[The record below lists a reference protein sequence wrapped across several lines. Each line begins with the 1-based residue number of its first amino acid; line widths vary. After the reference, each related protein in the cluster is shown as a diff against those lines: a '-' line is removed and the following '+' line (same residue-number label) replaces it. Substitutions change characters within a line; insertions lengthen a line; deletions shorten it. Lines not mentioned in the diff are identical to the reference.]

1 MTLYD
6 ICWYFILYSFIGW
19 IIEVVFHAVKLGK
32 IMNRGFL
39 NGPVCPVY
47 GFGMVAVLSVYN
59 SIGIDNIVVIF
70 IEGIILTTSIELLA
84 GFILD
89 KAFHARWWNYS
100 NVPLNLNGYICLRF
114 SIIWGVAVA
123 FVLKLFNPTL
133 YAFTIKLIKPRIGW
147 PILAFLIIT
156 FIVDTVVTAL
166 TLIGLNKQLNELDN
180 ISKRLHVVSDKLTQD
195 IGEGS
200 INAAQKIQ
208 TAQIKYSLAKAELK
222 QDIEESELEVRNQL
236 LKRSNE
242 IKRKITSNKHF
253 GSGRLINVFPNA
265 THNQHSEFFNELKA
279 RIHNDKQN

>member
-19 IIEVVFHAVKLGK
+19 VIEVVYHAVTLGK
-32 IMNRGFL
+32 MMNRGFL

-47 GFGMVAVLSVYN
+47 GFGMVAVLSVYT
-59 SIGIDNIVVIF
+59 SIGIDNSAVIF
-70 IEGIILTTSIELLA
+70 VEGIILTTTIELIA

-100 NVPLNLNGYICLRF
+100 NVPFNLNGYICLKF
-114 SIIWGVAVA
+114 SIIWGAAVV
-123 FVLKLFNPTL
+123 FVLKVFNPTL
-133 YAFTIKLIKPRIGW
+133 YAFTINLIKPRIGW
-147 PILAFLIIT
+147 PIVAFLMVT

-166 TLIGLNKQLNELDN
+166 TLIGLNKQLKELDN
-180 ISKRLHVVSDKLTQD
+180 ISRKLHVVSDKLTQD
-195 IGEGS
+195 ISESS
-200 INAAQKIQ
+200 INAAQKVQ

-222 QDIEESELEVRNQL
+222 QDIEESEIEARNIL

-242 IKRKITSNKHF
+242 IKRKITANKHF

-265 THNQHSEFFNELKA
+265 THDKYSEFFEELKT
-279 RIHNDKQN
+279 RLQSGKQN